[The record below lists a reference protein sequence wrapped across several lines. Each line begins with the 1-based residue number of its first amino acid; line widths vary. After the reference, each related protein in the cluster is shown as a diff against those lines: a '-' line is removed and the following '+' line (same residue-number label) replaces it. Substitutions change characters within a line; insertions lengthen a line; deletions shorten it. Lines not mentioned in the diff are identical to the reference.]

1 MNKEKIK
8 KIAYFV
14 LAGLVSPL
22 IFEGRGLRTFYWT
35 KWQFPFYV

>member
-22 IFEGRGLRTFYWT
+22 IFEGRGVRIKSWT
-35 KWQFPFYV
+35 EYM

>member
-22 IFEGRGLRTFYWT
+22 IFEGSVKSWT
-35 KWQFPFYV
+35 C